1 MSGAT
6 SVKTG
11 RSSHMLQVSAV
22 IKGVVLHWR
31 VLTSRTCQCW
41 VSKYLSSKIHDSCF
55 RFKG

>member
-1 MSGAT
+1 MGGAT

-11 RSSHMLQVSAV
+11 RSSYILQVSAV
-22 IKGVVLHWR
+22 RKGVVLHWR
-31 VLTSRTCQCW
+31 VLTSRKCHCW